1 MHRIG
6 LLGGMSWHST
16 EQYYRGINQV
26 VAQERGGHAS
36 APMVLDSADFAEIR
50 ALQIAEDWD
59 AAGEALAA
67 AARRL
72 VAAEVEAL
80 AVGTNLMHKVAP
92 AVERAV
98 DVPLVHIAD
107 AVAQEARRRGISTL
121 GLLGTAP
128 TMLDS
133 FYRDRLEAHGLGVVV
148 PDAET
153 CRMLDQRIFA
163 ELTRGQFP
171 ETTRAEFI
179 AAMEELRGRGAEA
192 VVLGCTEI
200 GLLVPPETSPV
211 PALDSVDAH
220 VAALARFCLH
230 GELPAAPGASS
241 ARPRQEPVQRAR

>member
-26 VAQERGGHAS
+26 VAEERGGHAS

-50 ALQIAEDWD
+50 AHQIAEDWD
-59 AAGEALAA
+59 AAGDALAA

-72 VAAEVEAL
+72 VAADVEAL

-107 AVAQEARRRGISTL
+107 AVAQAGHLRGAGTL

-133 FYRDRLEAHGLGVVV
+133 FYRERLESHGLGVVV

-153 CRMLDQRIFA
+153 CRLLDRRIFS
-163 ELTRGQFP
+163 ELTLGEFP
-171 ETTRAEFI
+171 ETTRAEFL
-179 AAMEELRGRGAEA
+179 AAMEELQGRGADV

-200 GLLVPPETSPV
+200 GLLVPPETAPV
-211 PALDSVDAH
+211 PTLDSVDAH

-230 GELPAAPGASS
+230 GELPATPAARHAS
-241 ARPRQEPVQRAR
+241 R